1 MARYQLIL
9 AYDGTDFFGFQRQG
23 ETRTVQSVIES
34 ALRELGWREEAILF
48 AGRTDT
54 GVHASG
60 QVISFQLDWQHDDA
74 DLVNALNAKLPNDA
88 AVRNIS
94 KVRAEFHPRY
104 DAISRSYVYRIY
116 QAAERNP
123 LMDRYAWKIWP
134 ALDGKLL
141 EESSRSFIGIHDFS
155 AFGRPMK
162 PGSTTIR
169 KVFES
174 KWVETA
180 EGWEYTISANAFLYH
195 MVRRIVFVQVE
206 VARGNILLKDLVG
219 GFTHHPRLTPGLAPA
234 HGLSLVHVSYGKT
247 TQELLEEEEN

>member
-1 MARYQLIL
+1 MARYQFIL

-23 ETRTVQSVIES
+23 KTRTVQSVIEN
-34 ALRELGWREEAILF
+34 ALCELGWQEESILF

-74 DLVNALNAKLPNDA
+74 DLVSALNAKLPNDA

-104 DAISRSYVYRIY
+104 DAVSRSYVYRIY

-123 LMDRYAWKIWP
+123 LMDRYAWKVWP
-134 ALDGKLL
+134 LLDGQLL
-141 EESSRSFIGIHDFS
+141 ENSSNTFIGKRDFS

-169 KVFES
+169 EVFES
-174 KWVETA
+174 KWVKTA
-180 EGWEYTISANAFLYH
+180 EGWEYMISANAFLYH

-206 VARGNILLKDLVG
+206 VARGNLLLADLVE
-219 GFTHHPRLTPGLAPA
+219 GFTHRPQLNPGLAPA
-234 HGLSLVHVSYGKT
+234 HGLSLVHVGYG
-247 TQELLEEEEN
+247 

>member
-9 AYDGTDFFGFQRQG
+9 AYDGTGFFGFQRQG
-23 ETRTVQSVIES
+23 ETRTVQSVIEN
-34 ALRELGWREEAILF
+34 ALCELGWQEESILF

-104 DAISRSYVYRIY
+104 DAVSRSYVYRIY

-123 LMDRYAWKIWP
+123 LMDRYAWKVWP
-134 ALDGKLL
+134 LLDGKLL
-141 EESSRSFIGIHDFS
+141 ENSSRVFVGKHDFT

-169 KVFES
+169 EVIES
-174 KWVETA
+174 KWVKTA
-180 EGWEYTISANAFLYH
+180 EGWEYKISANAFLYH
-195 MVRRIVFVQVE
+195 MVRRVVFVQVE
-206 VARGNILLKDLVG
+206 VARGNLSLNDLVE
-219 GFTHHPRLTPGLAPA
+219 GLLIA
-234 HGLSLVHVSYGKT
+234 HD
-247 TQELLEEEEN
+247 